1 MESDAH
7 LSPMVPSDRPEAYPA
22 DLEQWVVLED
32 GTRVFVRPMVPD
44 DVSRIAHAF
53 EVADID
59 TIRRR
64 FFTGAP
70 PTDRTHLEY
79 LANVDFV
86 RRLAL
91 LAMDEHGDSIG
102 VGRYEAIDD
111 STAEVAI
118 VVEPDWRRRRV
129 GTKLLEL
136 LEPPAVRQGFT
147 EFLALFLP
155 SNAAVEERRVELGY
169 GDRQFEDGVVTLRKP
184 LA

>member
-70 PTDRTHLEY
+70 PTDRTHLE
-79 LANVDFV
+79 LS
-86 RRLAL
+86 LI
-91 LAMDEHGDSIG
+91 HIS
-102 VGRYEAIDD
+102 
-111 STAEVAI
+111 
-118 VVEPDWRRRRV
+118 EPTRHICLSRM
-129 GTKLLEL
+129 
-136 LEPPAVRQGFT
+136 
-147 EFLALFLP
+147 P
-155 SNAAVEERRVELGY
+155 SSA
-169 GDRQFEDGVVTLRKP
+169 
-184 LA
+184 